1 MSDLVFGGK
10 ITLEFAGVKLV
21 QCEADFVVD
30 PSYFE
35 KSAKANHD
43 GSAAYMLK
51 PKLVGV
57 DIKPRD
63 GADIDWN
70 AMLLMQGNATIVEE
84 TTGRTHFLT
93 GCQLTGTPKANL
105 SSGEVDGLRIEGG
118 VYRKLN
124 G

>member
-10 ITLEFAGVKLV
+10 ITLEFAGIKLV

-30 PSYFE
+30 PAYFE
-35 KSAKANHD
+35 KSAKANQD

-51 PKLVGV
+51 PKLPGI

-63 GADIDWN
+63 SSDIDWN
-70 AMLLMQGNATIVEE
+70 AMMLKHGNATVVEE

-93 GCQLTGTPKANL
+93 GCQLTGTPKPNL
-105 SSGEVDGLRIEGG
+105 SNGEVDGLRLEGG
-118 VYRKLN
+118 VYRKLA